1 MWEMSEEWKKIE
13 RKTRTRVLVYHNV
26 LLNDIVISS
35 VKSLSCVWI
44 FAIPWTAARLP
55 CPSPTPGTCSN
66 SYTLSKWCHPTISS
80 SVVPF
85 SSCLQSLQAS
95 VSFPMSQ
102 LYVSGGQSVG
112 ASASA
117 SVLPMIIQ
125 DWDNLGRTGLI
136 SLQSKGLPRFFSNT
150 IVQKHAFLWHSAFF
164 MVQLSH
170 PYMTTGKTVA
180 LTWQTFV
187 SKVISLLFNMLL
199 KLVIAF
205 LPRSKCLLISWLQSY
220 LQWFWS
226 PRKQSL
232 SQFSLFSHLF
242 AWSDGTRCH
251 DFHFFECWV
260 LNQPFHSPLSLSS
273 EAL

>member
-13 RKTRTRVLVYHNV
+13 RKTRTRVLVYNTV
-26 LLNDIVISS
+26 LLTDIIISS

-55 CPSPTPGTCSN
+55 CPSPTPRTCSN
-66 SYTLSKWCHPTISS
+66 SYTSSRWCHPTISS

-85 SSCLQSLQAS
+85 SSCLQSFQAS

-102 LYVSGGQSVG
+102 LYVSGGQSGG

-199 KLVIAF
+199 RLVIAF
-205 LPRSKCLLISWLQSY
+205 LPRSKCLLISWLQSH

-226 PRKQSL
+226 PRK
-232 SQFSLFSHLF
+232 
-242 AWSDGTRCH
+242 
-251 DFHFFECWV
+251 
-260 LNQPFHSPLSLSS
+260 
-273 EAL
+273 